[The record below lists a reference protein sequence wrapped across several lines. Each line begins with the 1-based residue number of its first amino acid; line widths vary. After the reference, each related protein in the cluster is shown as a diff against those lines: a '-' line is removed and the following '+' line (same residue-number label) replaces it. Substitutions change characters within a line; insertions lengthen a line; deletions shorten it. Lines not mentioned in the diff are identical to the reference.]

1 MKYIKSH
8 KTLFIVLAVLIILL
22 IAGIVLFLKLSPD
35 SSKDAYGNR
44 LVDIEKY
51 PIDQER
57 MQAMSTEF
65 TTNLEGVQS
74 VNYTVNGRRINITMK
89 LGAAVPKDIAIQYAN
104 KTLEYFTDEIK
115 SYYDIQIFL
124 STDEESEI
132 YPMIGSKH
140 KTRDTY
146 VWNTGVVN

>member
-8 KTLFIVLAVLIILL
+8 KTLFIVLAVLTILL

-35 SSKDAYGNR
+35 AGKDVYGNR
-44 LVDIEKY
+44 LTDIEKY

-57 MQAMSTEF
+57 MKAMSTEF

-89 LGAAVPKDIAIQYAN
+89 LGATVPKDIAIQYAN

>member
-1 MKYIKSH
+1 MKFIKSH
-8 KTLFIVLAVLIILL
+8 KTLFIVLAVIVILL
-22 IAGIVLFLKLSPD
+22 ITIIVLFLKLSPD
-35 SSKDAYGNR
+35 SRKNAYGNR

-57 MQAMSTEF
+57 MQAMSIEF
-65 TTNLEGVQS
+65 ATNLEGVQS

-104 KTLEYFTDEIK
+104 KTLEYFTDEVK
-115 SYYDIQIFL
+115 SYYDIQIFV

-140 KTRDTY
+140 KTKDTY